1 MKKRLTYTS
10 NPKTLVKKIMKK
22 SAARWKKPLSSLRFL
37 VEDKVLTGEEE
48 VGSIGRKTIVVT
60 E

>member
-37 VEDKVLTGEEE
+37 VE
-48 VGSIGRKTIVVT
+48 KTIVVT